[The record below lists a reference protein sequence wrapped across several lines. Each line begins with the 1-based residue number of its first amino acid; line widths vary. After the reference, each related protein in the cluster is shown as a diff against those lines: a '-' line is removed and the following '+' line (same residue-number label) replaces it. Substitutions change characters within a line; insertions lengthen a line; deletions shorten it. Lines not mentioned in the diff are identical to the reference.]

1 MLNVDTWLKTTGL
14 PVAENNFRNAQNP
27 PFIVFLDSRKI
38 TGSDDANLLLNRL
51 ISVEL
56 YTSRIDSISEK
67 LIEDLLDE
75 KAFSYQK
82 DRTFISIDST
92 YLTTYEFSITE
103 RK

>member
-1 MLNVDTWLKTTGL
+1 MLNVKQWLSETGL
-14 PVAENNFRNAQNP
+14 PVAENNFTSSQNP
-27 PFIVFLDSRKI
+27 PFIVFLESQKM
-38 TGSDDANLLLNRL
+38 TGSDDANHISKRL
-51 ISVEL
+51 ISIEL
-56 YTSRIDSISEK
+56 YTSRIDTIKEK

-82 DRTFISIDST
+82 DRTYISEDTT